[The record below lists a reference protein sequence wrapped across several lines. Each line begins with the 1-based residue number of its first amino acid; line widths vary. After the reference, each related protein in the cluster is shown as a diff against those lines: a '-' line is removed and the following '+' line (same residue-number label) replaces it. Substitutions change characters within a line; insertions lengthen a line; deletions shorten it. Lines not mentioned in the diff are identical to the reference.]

1 MDILDEFSTRLKEQ
15 MEENNLTVMK
25 LYELSGCPV
34 SNISKW
40 LNRKNCPLLPSLV
53 KLADVFNCSVDYLVG
68 RSDNPAFVPGASNAS
83 LGERIKTLCKDK
95 TPYRLAK
102 NIKINNYL
110 IYLWINGKNLPN
122 TYNLIRIADDLGVSL
137 DYLAGRTDIK

>member
-15 MEENNLTVMK
+15 MEEHNLTVMK
-25 LYELSGCPV
+25 LHELSGCPV

-53 KLADVFNCSVDYLVG
+53 KLADVFDCSIDYLVG
-68 RSDNPAFVPGASNAS
+68 RSDNPAFVPGYSGVN
-83 LGERIKTLCKDK
+83 LGEKIKTLCKDK
-95 TPYRLAK
+95 TPYRLSK

-110 IYLWINGKNLPN
+110 IYLWINGKNIPN

-137 DYLAGRTDIK
+137 DYLAGRTNVK

>member
-1 MDILDEFSTRLKEQ
+1 M
-15 MEENNLTVMK
+15 N
-25 LYELSGCPV
+25 
-34 SNISKW
+34 
-40 LNRKNCPLLPSLV
+40 
-53 KLADVFNCSVDYLVG
+53 
-68 RSDNPAFVPGASNAS
+68 

-110 IYLWINGKNLPN
+110 IYLWINGKNIPN

-137 DYLAGRTDIK
+137 DYLAGRTNVK

>member
-15 MEENNLTVMK
+15 MEEHNLTVMK
-25 LYELSGCPV
+25 LHELSGCPV

-40 LNRKNCPLLPSLV
+40 LNRKNCPLLPSL
-53 KLADVFNCSVDYLVG
+53 ADVFDCSIDYLVG
-68 RSDNPAFVPGASNAS
+68 RSDNPAFVPGYSGVN

-110 IYLWINGKNLPN
+110 IYLWINGKNIPN

-137 DYLAGRTDIK
+137 DYLAGRTNAK

>member
-68 RSDNPAFVPGASNAS
+68 RSDNPGVCPGSFKRKPGRKNKNAVQGQNA
-83 LGERIKTLCKDK
+83 LPPCQKH
-95 TPYRLAK
+95 K
-102 NIKINNYL
+102 NQQL
-110 IYLWINGKNLPN
+110 
-122 TYNLIRIADDLGVSL
+122 S
-137 DYLAGRTDIK
+137 DIFMD